1 MAGLML
7 RDLRFLFDDQQ
18 LYARMGLENLHR
30 GGETD
35 NACADNREIVL
46 GCHGSTAEV
55 QKPRHLSPATGINL
69 RSPFD
74 KLLCG
79 CQVANAQMLLCF
91 FFLLNHPRPK
101 RDLLLRSEEHTS
113 ELQSPDH
120 LVCRLLL

>member
-1 MAGLML
+1 ML

-35 NACADNREIVL
+35 NAGADNREIVL

-69 RSPFD
+69 RPPFD
-74 KLLCG
+74 KLRVNGTRQDAVGNFPFVLG
-79 CQVANAQMLLCF
+79 LSKHRTF
-91 FFLLNHPRPK
+91 FEQPARCAA
-101 RDLLLRSEEHTS
+101 
-113 ELQSPDH
+113 
-120 LVCRLLL
+120 VCASFSQ